1 MTGNSASQVET
12 SEMAQ
17 PHRFDYDVVIIGAGH
32 NGLTLGCYLARS
44 GLSVGIVERRAEEGG
59 GLCTEELT
67 LPGFLHNLHANYHT
81 FVNLAPAFEDLD
93 LYGHGLEY
101 VRPEVQMASVFPDGT
116 ALTIHTDLDKSC
128 ESMARFS
135 KKDADTFRRLYT
147 EAHGYVDLLLHTL
160 MYEPPMTLNELTK
173 ALTVFGVDKRS
184 EFLEVGLRRMT
195 ITEFLDKHFE
205 HPKIKAHLAFHAA
218 ICGYTSD
225 IRGLAVGFPLLVGKI
240 DNWHVCVGGSHRLAH
255 VLWRD
260 FARNGGVIHVQQ
272 AVEKILIEDGRAVGV
287 RTEDGTEFYARKL
300 VASSVDLAQT
310 FLKFID
316 KEHLDAE
323 FIGKVEEAEAKK
335 HKFWTL
341 FSVHLALEE
350 PPHYEAASFDPDVDR
365 AWVVNLGYDSLEAL
379 NSDWETIRKGL
390 APSPRPNAAV
400 NSLFDPSD
408 APEGKYTGLLRQF
421 VPYALRRKGAY
432 EWKAYGPLY
441 ASHCIEEWRKY
452 APNLEDS
459 KIIDY
464 VAYTPLDIEEKLINM
479 VRGDWMMGEI
489 APDNLLERRPFPELS
504 EYRTPIRGLYMCGS
518 TQHPHGFITFGPAYN
533 ALEVIAEDLRIEK
546 WWKKV

>member
-1 MTGNSASQVET
+1 MSEERAVEVPKPSSFT
-12 SEMAQ
+12 
-17 PHRFDYDVVIIGAGH
+17 YDVVIIGAGH

-81 FVNLAPAFEDLD
+81 FVNLAPAFEDLE
-93 LYGHGLEY
+93 LYEHGLEY
-101 VRPEVQMASVFPDGT
+101 VRPEVQMASIFEDGT
-116 ALTIHTDLDKSC
+116 ALTIHTDLEKTCASI
-128 ESMARFS
+128 ARFS
-135 KKDADTFRRLYT
+135 EKDAETFRRLYT

-184 EFLEVGLRRMT
+184 EFLEVGLRRMS

-205 HPKIKAHLAFHAA
+205 HPKVKAHLAFHGAV
-218 ICGYTSD
+218 CGYTSD

-260 FARNGGVIHVQQ
+260 FARHGGVIHVQQ
-272 AVEKILIEDGRAVGV
+272 AVEKILVEDGRAVGV
-287 RTEDGTEFYARKL
+287 VTQDGTEFHARKA
-300 VASSVDLAQT
+300 VASSVDLGQT
-310 FLKFID
+310 FLTFVG
-316 KEHLDAE
+316 KERLDPEFVAKVEDAE
-323 FIGKVEEAEAKK
+323 VRK

-350 PPHYEAASFDPDVDR
+350 PPQYEAASFDPDVNR

-379 NSDWETIRKGL
+379 NADWATIRAGQ
-390 APSPRPNAAV
+390 APAPRPNAAV
-400 NSLFDPSD
+400 NTLFDRSD

-421 VPYALRRKGAY
+421 APYALRRGGPS
-432 EWKAYGPLY
+432 EWKTFGRLY
-441 ASHCIEEWRKY
+441 ARQCIEAWRLF
-452 APNLEDS
+452 APNLDDS
-459 KIIDY
+459 KIVDY
-464 VAYTPLDIEEKLINM
+464 VPYTPLDIEEKLINM

-489 APDNLLERRPFPELS
+489 SPDNLLERRPFPELS
-504 EYRTPIRGLYMCGS
+504 EYRTPIEGLYMCGS
-518 TQHPHGFITFGPAYN
+518 TQHPHGFITFGPGYN
-533 ALEVIAEDLRIEK
+533 ALQVIAEDLGIKK